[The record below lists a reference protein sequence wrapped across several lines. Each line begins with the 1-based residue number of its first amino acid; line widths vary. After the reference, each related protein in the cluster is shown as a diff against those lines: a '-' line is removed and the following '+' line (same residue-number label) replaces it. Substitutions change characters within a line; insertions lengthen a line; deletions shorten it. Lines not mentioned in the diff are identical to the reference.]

1 MAQTKDQT
9 KDQTKGACMAELWS
23 CSLEHS
29 SFVHIHRAP
38 SLNMNA
44 VYIISI
50 SQALITTPEAEDQLS
65 RDFCVDFRVSVFFF
79 KTATTC

>member
-1 MAQTKDQT
+1 
-9 KDQTKGACMAELWS
+9 MAELRS